1 MRHRN
6 AGFKLGR
13 NTSHRRALL
22 RNLVTSVIVEDRV
35 ETTVAK
41 AKAVRP
47 HVEKMITLGKK
58 GDVHSRRQALSFLM
72 TDKAVERL
80 FDTVAPRYGDRQ
92 GGYLRIVRTG
102 FQKGD
107 GAEKAFIEL
116 LGAEKQLDEKRQKRD
131 DVKAKKRAELEKQ
144 LEDKQEGRRQGRRR
158 SRVSVFVAFHR
169 LSWIARAHPH
179 RGMRPSCFCFN
190 LATVSA
196 MTRSS
201 YGDQKSSFAHPLS
214 AACSLPQL
222 THPFRPLRPRL
233 PRHIRHK
240 TSSSS

>member
-22 RNLVTSVIVEDRV
+22 RNLVTSVIIEDRV

-47 HVEKMITLGKK
+47 LVEKMITLGKK
-58 GDVHSRRQALSFLM
+58 GDLHSRRQALSFLM
-72 TDKAVERL
+72 TDKSVERL

-92 GGYLRIVRTG
+92 GGYLRIVKTG

-116 LGAEKQLDEKRQKRD
+116 LGAEKQLDEKRAKRAD
-131 DVKAKKRAELEKQ
+131 AKAKKRAELEEAMEKQ
-144 LEDKQEGRRQGRRR
+144 KTEDKGEE
-158 SRVSVFVAFHR
+158 
-169 LSWIARAHPH
+169 
-179 RGMRPSCFCFN
+179 
-190 LATVSA
+190 
-196 MTRSS
+196 
-201 YGDQKSSFAHPLS
+201 
-214 AACSLPQL
+214 AA
-222 THPFRPLRPRL
+222 
-233 PRHIRHK
+233 
-240 TSSSS
+240 